1 MLYSYIVVASH
12 LFRWWLWQLL
22 PVCGSH
28 SPQQLVV
35 VSTVAGV
42 GVASCYLSMEVSST
56 TVIVVNSCYPPVASC
71 CVDAVAASS
80 YLSVVVST
88 VAGVGLTSCSSC
100 SAASGQQI
108 LGDLT
113 PAVSAVPHK

>member
-42 GVASCYLSMEVSST
+42 GVASCYLSMEVSSA
-56 TVIVVNSCYPPVASC
+56 TVMVVKQLLSGCSCIQLLPVCSC
-71 CVDAVAASS
+71 
-80 YLSVVVST
+80 LH
-88 VAGVGLTSCSSC
+88 SCRC
-100 SAASGQQI
+100 G
-108 LGDLT
+108 GDQLL
-113 PAVSAVPHK
+113 